1 MNSGRAACPGPGHER
16 KEEALLRGRPPLPGR
31 RPARRG
37 PPNRWEERMEPR
49 MKYKAYRLLAAA
61 AGAVCLLA
69 LPACGGQGGAGSAP
83 SGTSASQ
90 SAPSGTEES
99 GTQPST
105 AANDVNPLTGV
116 ADITPGTSARPV
128 ALMVE
133 NSSTARPQLGLDK
146 ADLFLEA
153 ETEGGITRIMAVFA
167 GASRVPAEIGPIR
180 SARSPFVTVA
190 QSLDAVYGHAGGS
203 TLGLANIQ
211 NFGLDDVN
219 FLSNASQAGWRDAA
233 LSAQRGAEHSLLTG
247 REKLESFIGDRGY
260 ATSTSHPSPFRFD
273 SPRAGDGA
281 GNRVQ
286 LSFSGLQRVC
296 FLYDEGAGLY
306 NKYNGTLDSME
317 PHVMTDGAQI
327 AVANVI
333 IMYDEKYNED
343 ADHINFRLN
352 AGDGVLLTAGT
363 SREIRWTRTAES
375 LSFTEADGTALSVNP
390 GKTYICLVTQG
401 NRVATVL
408 Q

>member
-1 MNSGRAACPGPGHER
+1 M
-16 KEEALLRGRPPLPGR
+16 
-31 RPARRG
+31 
-37 PPNRWEERMEPR
+37 
-49 MKYKAYRLLAAA
+49 
-61 AGAVCLLA
+61 
-69 LPACGGQGGAGSAP
+69 
-83 SGTSASQ
+83 
-90 SAPSGTEES
+90 
-99 GTQPST
+99 
-105 AANDVNPLTGV
+105 
-116 ADITPGTSARPV
+116 
-128 ALMVE
+128 
-133 NSSTARPQLGLDK
+133 
-146 ADLFLEA
+146 
-153 ETEGGITRIMAVFA
+153 
-167 GASRVPAEIGPIR
+167 
-180 SARSPFVTVA
+180 
-190 QSLDAVYGHAGGS
+190 
-203 TLGLANIQ
+203 
-211 NFGLDDVN
+211 
-219 FLSNASQAGWRDAA
+219 
-233 LSAQRGAEHSLLTG
+233 
-247 REKLESFIGDRGY
+247 
-260 ATSTSHPSPFRFD
+260 
-273 SPRAGDGA
+273 
-281 GNRVQ
+281 Q

-296 FLYDEGAGLY
+296 FLYDEDAGLY